1 MSIVGFGRAGN
12 IQINGLNCRGRQ
24 ILTADCGLT
33 VSNITS
39 NSLVLSGIAETM
51 GPSLQVQGGFVEFK
65 GDLVVEGELDVAQ
78 DSLLQGNVE
87 ISGDLD
93 LTGDFNY
100 RGDSANVGDVLT
112 WDGTSWTPEQP
123 ASGGNGDDTIGFEL
137 VENDGASLSPTISS
151 SYIRPASGEGASVID
166 TIETI
171 GIGTLCS
178 ARDSLG
184 NIYVGGVVANDSRE
198 LYNADGRYSG
208 IRVMTNWVEPSG
220 PAVIVKYNSIG
231 EVQSYTSI
239 PYNPLQMKVDSS
251 DNLVVLF
258 SVSVQMDA
266 SLTNFT
272 TVSAQP
278 APVVSLPDNTIRC
291 PFIARWSSAGNY
303 LDSAYAEMF
312 DNSQY
317 FNLTDIEIDSN
328 DNLYVAFNLFR
339 FIGSQRTFRVT
350 DFSFDPFST
359 PVFGSVT
366 VDLLAAMDDVDRIP
380 GVLKWNSSLQVSE
393 YGLVSSEVGGLSPT
407 NNATAFLGIDSADS
421 VYLGFRF
428 GIPGGT
434 PTISFYD
441 MATTTSSA
449 VDTFSPTGQLS
460 LLVVKWNSSGTL
472 VWWQILQGTPASAN
486 EFYLNVAI
494 DSSDNLYCSG
504 LMEEINQWYDAVTVG
519 GSLGAVKFT
528 PPIPSS
534 GRVPF
539 ILKMNSS
546 GVLQSWWQ
554 DDNSDI
560 NSVHVHIDSNDDLV
574 TFQYLSSGY
583 DAGTKDLRNF
593 TTSMSTPGTVAITT
607 PELFAETGLIIKFD
621 GSDNVNRWTTIDFFI
636 PSPEGFLAGSGSIY
650 ILGRCEEGPLGQEAR
665 VIRDFSTTSSFGS
678 SIYQVSGAGANGAFL
693 VFDATTYE
701 VSSNPN
707 VDSRDLSFTL
717 PARTTTDP
725 FEKTVYFSSPNN
737 RYALTITNAAGTC
750 VVEAY
755 NLQETRVDFISLFW
769 TGATWATITSDIK
782 GVEAVTPR

>member
-1 MSIVGFGRAGN
+1 
-12 IQINGLNCRGRQ
+12 
-24 ILTADCGLT
+24 
-33 VSNITS
+33 
-39 NSLVLSGIAETM
+39 M
-51 GPSLQVQGGFVEFK
+51 GPSLQVQSGFVEFN
-65 GDLVVEGELDVAQ
+65 GDLVVEGE
-78 DSLLQGNVE
+78 
-87 ISGDLD
+87 LD

-112 WDGTSWTPEQP
+112 WDGMSWNPEQP

-137 VENDGASLSPTISS
+137 VETDGASLSPTISS
-151 SYIRPASGEGASVID
+151 SYIRPASGEGTSVID
-166 TIETI
+166 TIEAI
-171 GIGTLCS
+171 GIDPLCS

-184 NIYVGGVVANDSRE
+184 NIYVGGVVANDTRE

-231 EVQSYTSI
+231 EVQSYTSL
-239 PYNPLQMKVDSS
+239 PYNPVQMKVDSS

-366 VDLLAAMDDVDRIP
+366 IDLLAAMDDVNRIP
-380 GVLKWNSSLQVSE
+380 GVLKWNSSLEVSE

-407 NNATAFLGIDSADS
+407 NNATAFLGIDSTDS
-421 VYLGFRF
+421 VYLGLRF

-472 VWWQILQGTPASAN
+472 MWWQILQGTPSSSN
-486 EFYLNVAI
+486 ESFFNVAI
-494 DSSDNLYCSG
+494 DSNDNLYCSG
-504 LMEEINQWYDAVTVG
+504 IIQEINQWYDAVPVG

-528 PPIPSS
+528 PAIPAE
-534 GRVPF
+534 RVPF

-554 DDNSDI
+554 DDNFDI
-560 NSVHVHIDSNDDLV
+560 NSVYVHIDSNDDLV
-574 TFQYLSSGY
+574 AFQYLTSGY
-583 DAGTKDLRNF
+583 DAGAKGLRNF
-593 TTSMSTPGTVAITT
+593 TTSMSTLGSIAITT

-621 GSDNVNRWTTIDFFI
+621 ASDNVERWTSIDFFV
-636 PSPEGFLAGSGSIY
+636 PRPEGFLAFSGSIY
-650 ILGRCEEGPLGQEAR
+650 ILGRVEEGPLGQEAR
-665 VIRDFSTTSSFGS
+665 VLRDFSTTSSFGS
-678 SIYQVSGAGANGAFL
+678 SMYQVSGEGTNGAVL
-693 VFDATTYE
+693 VYDATAYE
-701 VSSNPN
+701 VSSIPN

-737 RYALTITNAAGTC
+737 RYALTITNDAGTC

-755 NLQETRVDFISLFW
+755 NLQETRVDFLSLFW